1 MNEDGQLLQIKIGKI
16 FVVIVI
22 ITLIHSLYLLN
33 VEEKRI
39 KDEPTISRLESSKQS
54 LINSFVIL
62 IVTVIYL
69 FLEFKNYIEL
79 KRSNASCEQ
88 IIEEKA
94 RLAVF
99 ILAFLSIL
107 IDVIISIN
115 NYYNQKR
122 NIEQV

>member
-115 NYYNQKR
+115 NYYN
-122 NIEQV
+122 